1 MHRPTDETSLA
12 SGDAHI
18 IPTQFH
24 LFKDTKAHGG
34 GKKKKYVKAG
44 AKVQIRLSDY

>member
-12 SGDAHI
+12 SGDAHV

-24 LFKDTKAHGG
+24 LFKDIKGHG